1 MSQLSKKSDEDL
13 ANLSQKGDSDA
24 FNLLANRY
32 WHRIHRFLLPMF
44 DHATAADVT
53 QQTLLRAYHKIH
65 LFNNKHTFA
74 PWLFTIARRVA
85 INVGKK
91 ESKRKETYLTDETL
105 SDVAEEN
112 GNNLIQPLWKLALEI
127 LNEKSYQAMRLHYA
141 EDLSIREIANI
152 MGKTET
158 GIKVLLFRS
167 RQKLSTIAKIRDIS
181 L

>member
-1 MSQLSKKSDEDL
+1 ML
-13 ANLSQKGDSDA
+13 
-24 FNLLANRY
+24 
-32 WHRIHRFLLPMF
+32 
-44 DHATAADVT
+44 
-53 QQTLLRAYHKIH
+53 
-65 LFNNKHTFA
+65 
-74 PWLFTIARRVA
+74 
-85 INVGKK
+85 KK
-91 ESKRKETYLTDETL
+91 ENKRQETTL
-105 SDVAEEN
+105 IDDSERRLRRN
-112 GNNLIQPLWKLALEI
+112 RNNLIQPLWNLALEI